1 MDRQPRGRRT
11 QIRGR
16 SGPQNKS
23 STNTR
28 RRVRLVTRRN
38 RRFVQRRNRLE
49 RAQNNRNRLGRSR
62 NNIRFIRFNNFN
74 RRINVR
80 NRTLFVGG
88 LPKSINNRI
97 LLQLFRKEGRII
109 SYRVMRNRFGISRG
123 FGFIE
128 FARPR
133 DAWRSIQKWNRT
145 TLGGNTITVRYIRM
159 RNFNSRYRN
168 NNFNNRNN
176 GRFNQSRRGFG
187 FRGGR
192 GGFRG
197 GYRSRGRY

>member
-1 MDRQPRGRRT
+1 MDRKPTGRRT

-16 SGPQNKS
+16 SGPKNKS
-23 STNTR
+23 STNRR

-38 RRFVQRRNRLE
+38 RRLVQMRNRLE

-62 NNIRFIRFNNFN
+62 NNRRFIRFNNFN
-74 RRINVR
+74 RRINFR

-88 LPKSINNRI
+88 LPKNINNRI
-97 LLQLFRKEGRII
+97 LLQLFRNEGRII
-109 SYRVMRNRFGISRG
+109 SYRVMRNRLGISRG

-128 FARPR
+128 FVRPR
-133 DAWRSIQKWNRT
+133 DAWRSIQKWDRT
-145 TLGGNTITVRYIRM
+145 TLGENTITVRYIRM

-176 GRFNQSRRGFG
+176 GRFNQTRRGFG
-187 FRGGR
+187 FRGSR

-197 GYRSRGRY
+197 RYRQRGRY